1 MIGLVLP
8 LLLAIPTIQFSR
20 DRKRQSRKR
29 NQNAVSTRSL
39 SSTLLITTP
48 TLCIAS
54 ENQPLKESTPL
65 VV

>member
-54 ENQPLKESTPL
+54 ENQPLKESTLL